1 MTRSPFDPGFAEL
14 PQIIPIFPLPGVLLL
29 PDGKL
34 PLNVFEPRYLAMT
47 SDAMAGQRI
56 IGMIQPIDP
65 QAVTGQGDD
74 NPPVYRMGCA
84 GRITQFAESDD
95 GRYLITLSGLCRF
108 TIKQEL
114 ALQRGYRRVIADWG
128 RFQSDIEGVA
138 LAQGVDRERLT
149 RALKAFFTKQQV
161 NANWDAIRDTP
172 DDRLITSLAMVC
184 PFAPAEKQALLEC
197 ATVSDRAQLLTGLME
212 MALVQG
218 SGTEAPARKQ

>member
-149 RALKAFFTKQQV
+149 RTLKAFFTKQQV